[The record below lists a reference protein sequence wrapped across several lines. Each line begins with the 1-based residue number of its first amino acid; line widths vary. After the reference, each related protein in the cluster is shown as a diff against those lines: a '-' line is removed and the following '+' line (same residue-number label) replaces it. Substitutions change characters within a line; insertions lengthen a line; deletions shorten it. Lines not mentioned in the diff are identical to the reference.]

1 MKFILALMV
10 GGAALGAMPAAAGD
24 SDVSQNVAFLQ
35 SSVTVGLAS
44 PDRADSERNAAL
56 IKEGES
62 ESPDTVALIERNRE
76 DRERSVVM
84 DR

>member
-1 MKFILALMV
+1 MKYVLGGMLLLSMLAGVPAVAEEAEFAPNLAL
-10 GGAALGAMPAAAGD
+10 L
-24 SDVSQNVAFLQ
+24 QNVASV
-35 SSVTVGLAS
+35 SSIRS
-44 PDRADSERNAAL
+44 DRTTTGRDTAL

-62 ESPDTVALIERNRE
+62 DSPETVAAIERNRE

>member
-1 MKFILALMV
+1 MKHVLGMLLLSVLAGVPALAEEADFAPNLALLQNT
-10 GGAALGAMPAAAGD
+10 A
-24 SDVSQNVAFLQ
+24 SVS
-35 SSVTVGLAS
+35 SIRS
-44 PDRADSERNAAL
+44 DRASVERDTAL

-62 ESPDTVALIERNRE
+62 ESPDTVAAIERNRE

>member
-1 MKFILALMV
+1 MKVMLALIV
-10 GGAALGAMPAAAGD
+10 GVAALGAVPAVAGD
-24 SDVSQNVAFLQ
+24 SEPAQNLALLQ
-35 SSVTVGLAS
+35 SSVTVGVAS
-44 PDRADSERNAAL
+44 ADRGERDRNAAL

-62 ESPDTVALIERNRE
+62 ESPDTLALIERNRE